1 MMQLFEKLQKW
12 MQLFQF
18 VANLRGCGGNVA
30 SRSKHDY
37 RLALRELWSPAP
49 ICRDAGLMV
58 LSENRI
64 SVLMLNIVVNGWK
77 L

>member
-1 MMQLFEKLQKW
+1 MQLFEKLQKW

-30 SRSKHDY
+30 SPSKHDY
-37 RLALRELWSPAP
+37 GLALRELWSPAP
-49 ICRDAGLMV
+49 ICKAAGLMV
-58 LSENRI
+58 LLENRI